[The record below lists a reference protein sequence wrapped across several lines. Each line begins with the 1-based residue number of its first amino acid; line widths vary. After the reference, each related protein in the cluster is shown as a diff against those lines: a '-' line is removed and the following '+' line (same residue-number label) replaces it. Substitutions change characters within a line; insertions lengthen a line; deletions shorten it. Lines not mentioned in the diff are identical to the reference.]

1 MTFPNIDPVI
11 FEIGPFALR
20 WYSMAYIAGL
30 LLGIRYMAL
39 LAVRPSLWQG
49 KPSVSANQINDLLLW
64 LTLGVVVGAR
74 IGYVLFYNPSYF
86 LSHPGE
92 IFAVWNGGMSFHG
105 GLSGVILGL
114 VVFAHTQGLSWRVL
128 FDLTACAAPLGILFG
143 RLSNFINGEL
153 WGRTTDMP
161 WGMVFPSGGPLPRH
175 PSQLY
180 EAGMEGVFLFILL
193 NVLVWRFNA
202 FSRSGM
208 LGGIF
213 CTIYALSRLA
223 IELVREPDA
232 HLGYVFAGLTMG
244 QLLCMPVLALG
255 IFLIRTAKRNA

>member
-49 KPSVSANQINDLLLW
+49 KPRVSANQINDLLLW

-128 FDLTACAAPLGILFG
+128 FSP
-143 RLSNFINGEL
+143 
-153 WGRTTDMP
+153 
-161 WGMVFPSGGPLPRH
+161 
-175 PSQLY
+175 
-180 EAGMEGVFLFILL
+180 
-193 NVLVWRFNA
+193 
-202 FSRSGM
+202 
-208 LGGIF
+208 
-213 CTIYALSRLA
+213 
-223 IELVREPDA
+223 
-232 HLGYVFAGLTMG
+232 
-244 QLLCMPVLALG
+244 
-255 IFLIRTAKRNA
+255 